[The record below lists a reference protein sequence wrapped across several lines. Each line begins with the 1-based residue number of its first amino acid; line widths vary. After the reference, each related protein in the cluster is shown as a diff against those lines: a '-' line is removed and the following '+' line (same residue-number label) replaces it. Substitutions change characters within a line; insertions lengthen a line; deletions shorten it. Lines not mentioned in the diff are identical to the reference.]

1 MILAVAILAVG
12 AGTGYH
18 QYQIREE
25 ARIQKEEARKREEE
39 LQHQRKQRTK
49 EAQAVL
55 DRLRQASSDERL
67 CEDMQSVW
75 TAANLAILEI
85 QEFQEKY
92 REDEEELIADA
103 NGILKEAKERADS
116 LLRMRNIEEKIQVLY
131 DRENGTVAM
140 DTGKN
145 SQIFR
150 KVQQELWKIPK
161 DYPKKRAEYDQVIE
175 RISKEW
181 NYVNDDWNY
190 ETGTLKISV
199 EPVETDY
206 THYWICHVQTF
217 STDQLCSAL
226 CGGTY
231 GNPRRT
237 VSQELADHNGVLGI
251 NGSGF
256 SYSSGIPAP
265 GKSMIKDR
273 TVYEDVYSNGNI
285 MCVTGEGGM
294 FTAPAGMTVQEMLQ
308 RDVKD
313 TYCFGP
319 TLVENGE
326 AFEISEQFQQTYRYQ
341 RTAVG
346 MISPGDYYLVIVD
359 GKGVGGSQG
368 MTYEELQQVF
378 LDLDCEYAYNLDG
391 GGSTTW
397 VFKGRVINSLTDGK
411 ERPCGDILYFID
423 VGDGAEGDEIV
434 IHEDEAMIRPPK
446 RNS

>member
-131 DRENGTVAM
+131 DRKNGTVAM

-226 CGGTY
+226 CGGCLLYTSPS
-231 GNPRRT
+231 PR
-237 VSQELADHNGVLGI
+237 D
-251 NGSGF
+251 
-256 SYSSGIPAP
+256 
-265 GKSMIKDR
+265 
-273 TVYEDVYSNGNI
+273 
-285 MCVTGEGGM
+285 
-294 FTAPAGMTVQEMLQ
+294 
-308 RDVKD
+308 
-313 TYCFGP
+313 
-319 TLVENGE
+319 
-326 AFEISEQFQQTYRYQ
+326 
-341 RTAVG
+341 
-346 MISPGDYYLVIVD
+346 
-359 GKGVGGSQG
+359 
-368 MTYEELQQVF
+368 
-378 LDLDCEYAYNLDG
+378 
-391 GGSTTW
+391 
-397 VFKGRVINSLTDGK
+397 
-411 ERPCGDILYFID
+411 
-423 VGDGAEGDEIV
+423 
-434 IHEDEAMIRPPK
+434 
-446 RNS
+446 

>member
-1 MILAVAILAVG
+1 MIGEKSQDLGGRGWKEDLRG
-12 AGTGYH
+12 HEEKNLCDTGGGDSGCWGGNR
-18 QYQIREE
+18 IPSVSDKRRSTNTKRRSEE
-25 ARIQKEEARKREEE
+25 REEE

-103 NGILKEAKERADS
+103 NGILKEAKERAHS

-131 DRENGTVAM
+131 DRKNGTVAM

-206 THYWICHVQTF
+206 THYWICHVQHLPAQT
-217 STDQLCSAL
+217 SSVLLCVAE
-226 CGGTY
+226 
-231 GNPRRT
+231 PM
-237 VSQELADHNGVLGI
+237 E
-251 NGSGF
+251 
-256 SYSSGIPAP
+256 IP
-265 GKSMIKDR
+265 G
-273 TVYEDVYSNGNI
+273 
-285 MCVTGEGGM
+285 
-294 FTAPAGMTVQEMLQ
+294 
-308 RDVKD
+308 
-313 TYCFGP
+313 
-319 TLVENGE
+319 
-326 AFEISEQFQQTYRYQ
+326 EQFLRSWQTTMEYWESMEAVFL
-341 RTAVG
+341 TAVG
-346 MISPGDYYLVIVD
+346 FRHL
-359 GKGVGGSQG
+359 GKV
-368 MTYEELQQVF
+368 
-378 LDLDCEYAYNLDG
+378 
-391 GGSTTW
+391 
-397 VFKGRVINSLTDGK
+397 
-411 ERPCGDILYFID
+411 
-423 VGDGAEGDEIV
+423 
-434 IHEDEAMIRPPK
+434 
-446 RNS
+446 